1 MRLIKIDE
9 KKNKVYVYNVK
20 ANVEKLDELRDEI
33 AINCGMITSFFKYR
47 KHNPE
52 KPIDKRVIIDTYEYE
67 GEFESIEN
75 GIHDSGVLYTWK
87 GFRFASTDL
96 TKDIAAFTAMYKNK
110 PVHFYEDD
118 IELLLALSGNKEYP
132 TKEEIEKK
140 NNDKLK
146 NRYKTIHDTID
157 FYNFEEKEVTKEKL
171 IDSMLSSDIDN
182 MHELIKANKK
192 ADELRVLKDQN
203 DYIKEVAKLISFKC
217 INSMDLDTYKAAIN
231 LSEGGYRLKP
241 KNNKNKTS

>member
-20 ANVEKLDELRDEI
+20 ADVEKLDELRDEI
-33 AINCGMITSFFKYR
+33 AINCGMITSFFKL
-47 KHNPE
+47 KKNNPE

-67 GEFESIEN
+67 DEFKN
-75 GIHDSGVLYTWK
+75 DFDSGVQYIWQ

-96 TKDIAAFTAMYKNK
+96 TKDIAVFTDMYKNK

-146 NRYKTIHDTID
+146 NRYKKIHDTID
-157 FYNFEEKEVTKEKL
+157 FYNFEEKEVTKEEL
-171 IDSMLSSDIDN
+171 IDSMLSIDIDN

-217 INSMDLDTYKAAIN
+217 INSMDLDTYKAAMN

-241 KNNKNKTS
+241 KNNKNKTN